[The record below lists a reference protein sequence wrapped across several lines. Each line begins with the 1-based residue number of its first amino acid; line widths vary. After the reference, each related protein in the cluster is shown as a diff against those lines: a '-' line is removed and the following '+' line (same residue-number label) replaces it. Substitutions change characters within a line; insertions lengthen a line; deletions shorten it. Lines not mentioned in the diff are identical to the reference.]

1 AIENTVS
8 QLSERW
14 RLYEMYVMTPCLM
27 VGSLVISMKSDQI
40 GRRFVFMIPMITS
53 TIDCIILAIVIKLNL
68 HYGYNFIGVF
78 IWCSAAGDRAM
89 DLASYAL
96 VSDTHGKREEEPNS
110 AHDKKVTKQDNVNNK
125 VKDAEFSDLDP
136 SREPPRTLKLAFVD
150 ISRTLFRSA
159 ISFATGYIIEY
170 AGFFN
175 TLMIVIACKVALFIF
190 GFLFITETGKQK
202 KSAGFV
208 APLRLS
214 LVLVNIGII
223 FTLFSYVDEY
233 GVLRTYQMSPP
244 FCFSAVQLGWF
255 NTVDSCK
262 TLLTIP
268 QILLWKR
275 IGLYE
280 ATVATIGMVAAGCST
295 LLLATVRQTWV
306 FFVAPIITCPGDVT
320 WAMARAITSRLVGRS
335 ALASTFAVMYWG
347 EVISWFVATVA
358 SSYLYQY
365 SLDTVPTAPFYM
377 ATGFF
382 VVSASLF
389 AAEIWNHRRSP
400 KDDTDDDTK
409 YVPPTE
415 STHL

>member
-1 AIENTVS
+1 MVACVLAIENTVS

-53 TIDCIILAIVIKLNL
+53 TIDCIILAIVIK
-68 HYGYNFIGVF
+68 
-78 IWCSAAGDRAM
+78 
-89 DLASYAL
+89 
-96 VSDTHGKREEEPNS
+96 
-110 AHDKKVTKQDNVNNK
+110 
-125 VKDAEFSDLDP
+125 
-136 SREPPRTLKLAFVD
+136 
-150 ISRTLFRSA
+150 TLFRSA

-190 GFLFITETGKQK
+190 GFLFITETGQTEEERW
-202 KSAGFV
+202 
-208 APLRLS
+208 LC
-214 LVLVNIGII
+214 
-223 FTLFSYVDEY
+223 
-233 GVLRTYQMSPP
+233 RTS
-244 FCFSAVQLGWF
+244 QLGWF

-280 ATVATIGMVAAGCST
+280 ATVATI
-295 LLLATVRQTWV
+295 
-306 FFVAPIITCPGDVT
+306 
-320 WAMARAITSRLVGRS
+320 
-335 ALASTFAVMYWG
+335 ASTFAVMYWG

-389 AAEIWNHRRSP
+389 A
-400 KDDTDDDTK
+400 
-409 YVPPTE
+409 
-415 STHL
+415 